1 VKQNYLPHLAARVF
15 GVPLMIHSDKLMVIL
30 DAIGPR
36 LGLRDH
42 VVVEGLPVVVTRPAA
57 DDDED
62 EDFPLA
68 AGRKP
73 YPVTPE
79 GIAVITISGTLVKKA
94 SWMDAESGLQS
105 YETLRTMLADAR
117 EDPGIRGV
125 LLDVDSPGGEVGG
138 LFDLADDVY
147 AVREQK
153 PCYAIA
159 NDEAFSAA
167 YALASSAQRLFITRT
182 GGVGSIGVIAVHM
195 DQSGFDEKMGR
206 KYTAVYAGARK
217 NDFSTHQPLS
227 HDARANLQGEI
238 DRLYEMF
245 VASVARNRGLP
256 AALIRKTDAG
266 LYWGEKAISA
276 GLADQVGSFDDALAA
291 ITQASRTS
299 RQVRATASAEAQIE
313 GDNTMAERLDTKPAD
328 APAAPVA
335 APVETKPAAEVQV
348 PAAPAAAPAPA
359 PEPAAAPPAAPVVD
373 AAAIEA
379 RIRGEHEAKIALCK
393 TAGRLDLLPEM
404 LSPNL
409 TVGQVGERLL
419 SAQAQRSATSQINS
433 QVDAAPVGA
442 EGQLNA
448 AATQLAASKHIT
460 FAQAYVEAMK
470 LHPNLY
476 QQYLAEKS
484 ATVRPH

>member
-1 VKQNYLPHLAARVF
+1 VKHNYLPHLAARVF
-15 GVPLMIHSDKLMVIL
+15 GVPLMIQMDKLMVIL

-36 LGLRDH
+36 IGLREK
-42 VVVEGLPVVVTRPAA
+42 VVLEGLPAVVTRPAV
-57 DDDED
+57 DDDE
-62 EDFPLA
+62 EDLPLA

-73 YPVTPE
+73 YPVTPD
-79 GIAVITISGTLVKKA
+79 GIAVITVSGTLVKKA

-105 YETLRTMLADAR
+105 YETIRGQIADAR
-117 EDPGIRGV
+117 DDPGIRGV

-138 LFDLADDVY
+138 LFDLADEVH

-167 YALASSAQRLFITRT
+167 YALASSAQRLFVTRT

-227 HDARANLQGEI
+227 DDARENLQGEI

-245 VASVARNRGLP
+245 VASVARNRGLAP
-256 AALIRKTDAG
+256 ALIRKTDAG

-291 ITQASRTS
+291 VTQASRTS
-299 RQVRATASAEAQIE
+299 RQARATASAEAQITE
-313 GDNTMAERLDTKPAD
+313 EEDTTMSQNIDTKPAD

-335 APVETKPAAEVQV
+335 APAETKPAAEVPAPEPV
-348 PAAPAAAPAPA
+348 AAPAAPAM
-359 PEPAAAPPAAPVVD
+359 D

-379 RIRGEHEAKIALCK
+379 RIRAEHEEIAALC
-393 TAGRLDLLPEM
+393 TLAGSPEFLAEAIGKRMTVPQVREALLAKHAARSQATQ
-404 LSPNL
+404 LS
-409 TVGQVGERLL
+409 
-419 SAQAQRSATSQINS
+419 SH
-433 QVDAAPVGA
+433 VDASPVGA
-442 EGQLNA
+442 EAQLNA
-448 AATQLAASKHIT
+448 AATQIAVGKHIT

-484 ATVRPH
+484 ATVKPN